1 MNRNKNTTLPVWLT
15 SKGSVVQHDLPNKVV
30 TTTNQLLYSNGVV
43 YLIPRG
49 TVTDN
54 YSIPLGINKSKYD
67 VRPSHLHDIGC
78 KYHQVIIVDLPLQ
91 TIKDKYIYTNFIS
104 NRVYCRDIP
113 IKYLKV
119 IDIKFNDCNNLL
131 YKGMIA
137 TNNIPNSICKL
148 YRFGVNFNIG
158 WLFTGKDN
166 IDITKIYNN
175 ILSTR

>member
-1 MNRNKNTTLPVWLT
+1 MNTWITDKSPIIQGDKPNTYLTLC
-15 SKGSVVQHDLPNKVV
+15 
-30 TTTNQLLYSNGVV
+30 NQLLYDNGTT
-43 YLIPRG
+43 YLIPRN
-49 TVTDN
+49 TLTDN
-54 YSIPLGINKSKYD
+54 YTMPLGIDKDKRD
-67 VRPSHLHDIGC
+67 IRPSHLHDIGC

-104 NRVYCRDIP
+104 NRIYCRDIP

-119 IDIKFNDCNNLL
+119 IDINFNDCNNLL

-166 IDITKIYNN
+166 IDLNNLYNS
-175 ILSTR
+175 ILSTI

>member
-43 YLIPRG
+43 YIIPRG

-78 KYHQVIIVDLPLQ
+78 YYHKVLVVDLPLYK
-91 TIKDKYIYTNFIS
+91 IDKYIDYKVELEGYKPYTGSIELLEDTELNIELEKIEEVVDE
-104 NRVYCRDIP
+104 NTTDTTTDIP
-113 IKYLKV
+113 NEV
-119 IDIKFNDCNNLL
+119 
-131 YKGMIA
+131 GE
-137 TNNIPNSICKL
+137 
-148 YRFGVNFNIG
+148 
-158 WLFTGKDN
+158 
-166 IDITKIYNN
+166 
-175 ILSTR
+175 